1 MSLRRKSALKTGT
14 QIVHQMALICTIPTW
29 FLTAMVVL
37 YRGIVSM
44 KSSLVHQSYHIFF
57 NFRYRK
63 FNLFLE
69 PLMNITATAEVAT
82 FDTDFGVKFGHF
94 ICFDILFNKPT
105 LDILKQSVSHL
116 LYPSMWFSEVPFL
129 TSLEIQQGFAYRNNI
144 VLLSSGTNN
153 PGQGNTGSGI
163 FVGKHGA
170 IDMIITP
177 KEMTKLIVAQVPK
190 DVNEAPAPSTNSII
204 RYSPVE
210 LDAFK
215 VLTFTPFYS
224 RGLPNML
231 YDDDNLVKVCKGKIC
246 CEFTL
251 TYRKLEIPKG
261 KKGFHYRLTVFSGL
275 RNYANILKAGD
286 LYCAI
291 IPCTD
296 ETKESCGKRFI
307 KSDHLV
313 PSIEF
318 EEIKIKAIVEIE
330 DDEHNYQLMPM
341 NMDFNLLPLNTTAFN
356 FTWQDVRKDE
366 KTG

>member
-275 RNYANILKAGD
+275 RNLCQSIM
-286 LYCAI
+286 
-291 IPCTD
+291 
-296 ETKESCGKRFI
+296 ESFFAFR
-307 KSDHLV
+307 
-313 PSIEF
+313 
-318 EEIKIKAIVEIE
+318 
-330 DDEHNYQLMPM
+330 
-341 NMDFNLLPLNTTAFN
+341 NL
-356 FTWQDVRKDE
+356 
-366 KTG
+366 